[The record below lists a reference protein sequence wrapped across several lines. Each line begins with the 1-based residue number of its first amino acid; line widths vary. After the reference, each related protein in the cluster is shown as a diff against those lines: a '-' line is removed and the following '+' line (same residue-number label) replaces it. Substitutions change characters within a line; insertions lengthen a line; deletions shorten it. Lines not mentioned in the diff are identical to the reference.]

1 MTANKGKVLLQV
13 QGLEKKFDDNQVLDG
28 ITTDIC
34 QGEVV
39 AVIGPSGSGKSTFL
53 RSLNLLEVPTG
64 GQILFEGVDITD
76 PKVDINRH
84 RQKIGMVFQQFN
96 LFPHKTV
103 KENIML
109 APVTLGLTKE
119 DENRS
124 RISKMLRRIWY
135 LRRFMKKEKPDVVV
149 AFTRGVLYRALAA
162 GIGTGIPVVI
172 SVRTDPVGHY
182 DKKADKLRIPLL
194 FPHAA
199 GCVFQTEGAKAFFA
213 PYLQE
218 NSRIILNPL
227 NPKYVGVPEPAVRT
241 KNVVQSGRLVDFK
254 NQPMLIR
261 AFLKVHE
268 KHPDYTLKIYGP
280 DSKDGTKE
288 ILESIIHEN
297 HAEDFVKLMGGS
309 NTLEKDLADAAL
321 YAFSSDWEGLPNA
334 LMEAMALGLPVVST
348 DCPCG
353 GPKTLIEDGVNGLL
367 VPIMDEK
374 AMTDG
379 ILRLIEDRELAE
391 RLGRE
396 ARKISERANEDAV
409 FEQWQT
415 YLQECCK
422 KNR

>member
-1 MTANKGKVLLQV
+1 MRILQSRILFHEKNRRNIPMQKIAFHLNSLQQGGAERVVSNLANRFAKEGY
-13 QGLEKKFDDNQVLDG
+13 
-28 ITTDIC
+28 
-34 QGEVV
+34 EVV
-39 AVIGPSGSGKSTFL
+39 IATEWYG
-53 RSLNLLEVPTG
+53 
-64 GQILFEGVDITD
+64 TD
-76 PKVDINRH
+76 EFALDQKVRRVH
-84 RQKIGMVFQQFN
+84 V
-96 LFPHKTV
+96 
-103 KENIML
+103 
-109 APVTLGLTKE
+109 GLTKE

-182 DKKADKLRIPLL
+182 DKKVDKLRIPLL

-241 KNVVQSGRLVDFK
+241 KDVVQSGRLVDFK

-367 VPIMDEK
+367 VPIMNEK

>member
-1 MTANKGKVLLQV
+1 MRILQSRILFHEKNRRNIPMQKIAFHLNSLQQGGAERVVSNLANRFAKEGY
-13 QGLEKKFDDNQVLDG
+13 
-28 ITTDIC
+28 
-34 QGEVV
+34 EVV
-39 AVIGPSGSGKSTFL
+39 IATEWYG
-53 RSLNLLEVPTG
+53 
-64 GQILFEGVDITD
+64 TD
-76 PKVDINRH
+76 EFALDQKVRRVH
-84 RQKIGMVFQQFN
+84 V
-96 LFPHKTV
+96 
-103 KENIML
+103 
-109 APVTLGLTKE
+109 GLTKE

-135 LRRFMKKEKPDVVV
+135 LRRFMKKEMPDVVV

-241 KNVVQSGRLVDFK
+241 KDVVQSGRLVDFK

>member
-1 MTANKGKVLLQV
+1 MIHYGDTDKMRILQSRILFHEKNRRNIPMQKIAFHLNILQQGGAERVVSNLANRFAKEGY
-13 QGLEKKFDDNQVLDG
+13 
-28 ITTDIC
+28 
-34 QGEVV
+34 EVV
-39 AVIGPSGSGKSTFL
+39 IATEWYG
-53 RSLNLLEVPTG
+53 
-64 GQILFEGVDITD
+64 TD
-76 PKVDINRH
+76 EFALDQKVRRVH
-84 RQKIGMVFQQFN
+84 V
-96 LFPHKTV
+96 
-103 KENIML
+103 
-109 APVTLGLTKE
+109 GLTKE

-241 KNVVQSGRLVDFK
+241 KDVVQSGRLVDFK

>member
-1 MTANKGKVLLQV
+1 MIHYGDTDKMRILQSRILFHEKNRRNIPMQKIAFHLNSLQQGGAERVVSNLANRFAKEGY
-13 QGLEKKFDDNQVLDG
+13 
-28 ITTDIC
+28 
-34 QGEVV
+34 EVV
-39 AVIGPSGSGKSTFL
+39 IATEWYG
-53 RSLNLLEVPTG
+53 
-64 GQILFEGVDITD
+64 TD
-76 PKVDINRH
+76 EFALDQKVRRVH
-84 RQKIGMVFQQFN
+84 V
-96 LFPHKTV
+96 
-103 KENIML
+103 
-109 APVTLGLTKE
+109 GLTKE

-241 KNVVQSGRLVDFK
+241 KDIVQSGRLVDFK

>member
-1 MTANKGKVLLQV
+1 MQKIAFHLNSLQQGGAERVVSNLANRFAKEGY
-13 QGLEKKFDDNQVLDG
+13 
-28 ITTDIC
+28 
-34 QGEVV
+34 EVV
-39 AVIGPSGSGKSTFL
+39 IATEWYG
-53 RSLNLLEVPTG
+53 
-64 GQILFEGVDITD
+64 TD
-76 PKVDINRH
+76 EFALDQKVRRVH
-84 RQKIGMVFQQFN
+84 V
-96 LFPHKTV
+96 
-103 KENIML
+103 
-109 APVTLGLTKE
+109 GLTKE

-135 LRRFMKKEKPDVVV
+135 LRRFMKKEKPDVIV

-241 KNVVQSGRLVDFK
+241 KDVVQSGRLVDFK

-391 RLGRE
+391 RLGHHG
-396 ARKISERANEDAV
+396 A
-409 FEQWQT
+409 
-415 YLQECCK
+415 
-422 KNR
+422 

>member
-1 MTANKGKVLLQV
+1 MRILQSRILFHEKNRRNNPMQKIAFHLNSLQQGGAERVVSNLANRFAKEGY
-13 QGLEKKFDDNQVLDG
+13 
-28 ITTDIC
+28 
-34 QGEVV
+34 EVV
-39 AVIGPSGSGKSTFL
+39 IATEWYG
-53 RSLNLLEVPTG
+53 
-64 GQILFEGVDITD
+64 TD
-76 PKVDINRH
+76 EFALDQKVRRVH
-84 RQKIGMVFQQFN
+84 V
-96 LFPHKTV
+96 
-103 KENIML
+103 
-109 APVTLGLTKE
+109 GLTEE
-119 DENRS
+119 DESRS

-241 KNVVQSGRLVDFK
+241 KDVVQSGRLVDFK

-396 ARKISERANEDAV
+396 ARRISERANEDAV

>member
-1 MTANKGKVLLQV
+1 MRILQSRILFHEKNRRNIPMQKIAFHLNSLQQGGAERVVSNLANRFAKEGY
-13 QGLEKKFDDNQVLDG
+13 
-28 ITTDIC
+28 
-34 QGEVV
+34 EVV
-39 AVIGPSGSGKSTFL
+39 IATEWYG
-53 RSLNLLEVPTG
+53 
-64 GQILFEGVDITD
+64 TD
-76 PKVDINRH
+76 EFALDQKVRRVH
-84 RQKIGMVFQQFN
+84 V
-96 LFPHKTV
+96 
-103 KENIML
+103 
-109 APVTLGLTKE
+109 GLTKE
-119 DENRS
+119 DEDRS

-241 KNVVQSGRLVDFK
+241 KDVVQSGRLVDFK

-396 ARKISERANEDAV
+396 ARRISERANEDAV

>member
-1 MTANKGKVLLQV
+1 MQKIAFHLNSLQQGGAERVVSNLANRFAKEGY
-13 QGLEKKFDDNQVLDG
+13 
-28 ITTDIC
+28 
-34 QGEVV
+34 EVV
-39 AVIGPSGSGKSTFL
+39 IATEWYG
-53 RSLNLLEVPTG
+53 
-64 GQILFEGVDITD
+64 TD
-76 PKVDINRH
+76 EFALDQKVRRVH
-84 RQKIGMVFQQFN
+84 V
-96 LFPHKTV
+96 
-103 KENIML
+103 
-109 APVTLGLTKE
+109 GLTKE

-135 LRRFMKKEKPDVVV
+135 LRRFMKKEKPDVIV

-241 KNVVQSGRLVDFK
+241 KDVVQSGRLVDFK

-396 ARKISERANEDAV
+396 ARKISERVNEDAV

>member
-1 MTANKGKVLLQV
+1 MRILQSRILFHEKNRRNIPMQKIAFHLNSLQQGGAERVVSNLANRFAKEGY
-13 QGLEKKFDDNQVLDG
+13 
-28 ITTDIC
+28 
-34 QGEVV
+34 EVV
-39 AVIGPSGSGKSTFL
+39 IATEWYG
-53 RSLNLLEVPTG
+53 
-64 GQILFEGVDITD
+64 TD
-76 PKVDINRH
+76 EFALDQKVRRVH
-84 RQKIGMVFQQFN
+84 V
-96 LFPHKTV
+96 
-103 KENIML
+103 
-109 APVTLGLTKE
+109 GLTKG

-241 KNVVQSGRLVDFK
+241 KDVVQSGRLVDFK

>member
-1 MTANKGKVLLQV
+1 MQKIAFHLNSLQQGGAERVVSNLANRFAKEGY
-13 QGLEKKFDDNQVLDG
+13 
-28 ITTDIC
+28 
-34 QGEVV
+34 EVV
-39 AVIGPSGSGKSTFL
+39 IATEWYG
-53 RSLNLLEVPTG
+53 
-64 GQILFEGVDITD
+64 TD
-76 PKVDINRH
+76 EFALDQKVRRVH
-84 RQKIGMVFQQFN
+84 V
-96 LFPHKTV
+96 
-103 KENIML
+103 
-109 APVTLGLTKE
+109 GLTKE
-119 DENRS
+119 DEDRS

-241 KNVVQSGRLVDFK
+241 KDVVQSGRLVDFK

-268 KHPDYTLKIYGP
+268 KHPDYALKIYGP

-422 KNR
+422 KNRSDCRQWR

>member
-1 MTANKGKVLLQV
+1 MRILQSRILFHEKNRRNIPMQKIAFHLNSLQQGGAERVVSNLANRFAKEGY
-13 QGLEKKFDDNQVLDG
+13 
-28 ITTDIC
+28 
-34 QGEVV
+34 EVV
-39 AVIGPSGSGKSTFL
+39 IATEWYG
-53 RSLNLLEVPTG
+53 
-64 GQILFEGVDITD
+64 TD
-76 PKVDINRH
+76 EFALDQKVRRVH
-84 RQKIGMVFQQFN
+84 V
-96 LFPHKTV
+96 
-103 KENIML
+103 
-109 APVTLGLTKE
+109 GLTKE
-119 DENRS
+119 DEDRS

-241 KNVVQSGRLVDFK
+241 KDVVQSGRLVDFK

-268 KHPDYTLKIYGP
+268 KHPDYALKIYGP

>member
-1 MTANKGKVLLQV
+1 MQKIAFHLNSLQQGGAERVVSNLANRFAKEGY
-13 QGLEKKFDDNQVLDG
+13 
-28 ITTDIC
+28 
-34 QGEVV
+34 EVV
-39 AVIGPSGSGKSTFL
+39 IATEWYG
-53 RSLNLLEVPTG
+53 
-64 GQILFEGVDITD
+64 TD
-76 PKVDINRH
+76 EFALDQKVRRVH
-84 RQKIGMVFQQFN
+84 V
-96 LFPHKTV
+96 
-103 KENIML
+103 
-109 APVTLGLTKE
+109 GLTKE

-241 KNVVQSGRLVDFK
+241 KDVVQSGRLVDFK

-422 KNR
+422 QNRSACRQWR

>member
-1 MTANKGKVLLQV
+1 MRILQSRILFHEKNRRNIPMQKIAFHLNSLQQGGAERVVSNLANRFAKEGY
-13 QGLEKKFDDNQVLDG
+13 
-28 ITTDIC
+28 
-34 QGEVV
+34 EVV
-39 AVIGPSGSGKSTFL
+39 IATEWYG
-53 RSLNLLEVPTG
+53 
-64 GQILFEGVDITD
+64 TD
-76 PKVDINRH
+76 EFALDQKVRRIH
-84 RQKIGMVFQQFN
+84 V
-96 LFPHKTV
+96 
-103 KENIML
+103 
-109 APVTLGLTKE
+109 GLTEE
-119 DENRS
+119 DENRG

-227 NPKYVGVPEPAVRT
+227 NPKYVGVPEPSVRT
-241 KNVVQSGRLVDFK
+241 KDVVQSGRLVDFK

-288 ILESIIHEN
+288 ILESIIREN
-297 HAEDFVKLMGGS
+297 HAEDYVKLMGGS

-422 KNR
+422 KSR

>member
-1 MTANKGKVLLQV
+1 MRILQSRILFHEKNRRNIPMQKIAFHLNSLQQGGAERVVSNLANRFAKEGY
-13 QGLEKKFDDNQVLDG
+13 
-28 ITTDIC
+28 
-34 QGEVV
+34 EVV
-39 AVIGPSGSGKSTFL
+39 IATEWYG
-53 RSLNLLEVPTG
+53 
-64 GQILFEGVDITD
+64 TD
-76 PKVDINRH
+76 EFALDQKVRRVH
-84 RQKIGMVFQQFN
+84 V
-96 LFPHKTV
+96 
-103 KENIML
+103 
-109 APVTLGLTKE
+109 GLTKE

-135 LRRFMKKEKPDVVV
+135 LRRFMKKEKPDVIV
-149 AFTRGVLYRALAA
+149 AFTRGVLYRVLAA

-241 KNVVQSGRLVDFK
+241 KDVVQSGRLVDFK

>member
-1 MTANKGKVLLQV
+1 MQKIAFHLNSLQQGGAERVVSNLANRFAKEGY
-13 QGLEKKFDDNQVLDG
+13 
-28 ITTDIC
+28 
-34 QGEVV
+34 EVV
-39 AVIGPSGSGKSTFL
+39 IATEWYG
-53 RSLNLLEVPTG
+53 
-64 GQILFEGVDITD
+64 TD
-76 PKVDINRH
+76 EFALDQKVRRVH
-84 RQKIGMVFQQFN
+84 V
-96 LFPHKTV
+96 
-103 KENIML
+103 
-109 APVTLGLTKE
+109 GLTKE

-213 PYLQE
+213 PYLQK

-241 KNVVQSGRLVDFK
+241 KDVVQSGRLVDFK

-288 ILESIIHEN
+288 ILESIIREN
-297 HAEDFVKLMGGS
+297 HAEDYVKLMGGS
-309 NTLEKDLADAAL
+309 TTLEKDLADAAL

-415 YLQECCK
+415 YLQGCCK

>member
-1 MTANKGKVLLQV
+1 MRILQSRILFHEKNRRNIPMQKIAFHLNSLQQGGAERVVSNLANRFAKEGY
-13 QGLEKKFDDNQVLDG
+13 
-28 ITTDIC
+28 
-34 QGEVV
+34 EVV
-39 AVIGPSGSGKSTFL
+39 IATEWYG
-53 RSLNLLEVPTG
+53 
-64 GQILFEGVDITD
+64 TD
-76 PKVDINRH
+76 EFALDQKVRRVH
-84 RQKIGMVFQQFN
+84 V
-96 LFPHKTV
+96 
-103 KENIML
+103 
-109 APVTLGLTKE
+109 GLTKE

-241 KNVVQSGRLVDFK
+241 KDVVQSGRLVDFK

>member
-1 MTANKGKVLLQV
+1 MRILQSRILFHEKNRRNIPMQKIAFHLNSLQQGGAERVVSNLANRFAKEGY
-13 QGLEKKFDDNQVLDG
+13 
-28 ITTDIC
+28 
-34 QGEVV
+34 EVV
-39 AVIGPSGSGKSTFL
+39 IATEWYG
-53 RSLNLLEVPTG
+53 
-64 GQILFEGVDITD
+64 TD
-76 PKVDINRH
+76 EFALDQKVRRVH
-84 RQKIGMVFQQFN
+84 V
-96 LFPHKTV
+96 
-103 KENIML
+103 
-109 APVTLGLTKE
+109 GLTKE

-241 KNVVQSGRLVDFK
+241 KDVVQSGRLVDFK

-379 ILRLIEDRELAE
+379 ILRLIENRELAE

-396 ARKISERANEDAV
+396 ARRISERANEDAV

>member
-1 MTANKGKVLLQV
+1 MRILQSRILFHEKNRRNIPMQKIAFHLNSLQQGGAERVVSNLANRFAKEGY
-13 QGLEKKFDDNQVLDG
+13 
-28 ITTDIC
+28 
-34 QGEVV
+34 EVV
-39 AVIGPSGSGKSTFL
+39 IATEWYG
-53 RSLNLLEVPTG
+53 
-64 GQILFEGVDITD
+64 TD
-76 PKVDINRH
+76 EFALDQKVRRVH
-84 RQKIGMVFQQFN
+84 V
-96 LFPHKTV
+96 
-103 KENIML
+103 
-109 APVTLGLTKE
+109 GLTKE
-119 DENRS
+119 DENRG

-241 KNVVQSGRLVDFK
+241 KDVVQSGRLVDFK

-288 ILESIIHEN
+288 ILESIIREN
-297 HAEDFVKLMGGS
+297 HAEDYVKLMGGS

>member
-1 MTANKGKVLLQV
+1 MQKIAFHLNSLQQGGAERVVSNLANRFAKEGY
-13 QGLEKKFDDNQVLDG
+13 
-28 ITTDIC
+28 
-34 QGEVV
+34 EVV
-39 AVIGPSGSGKSTFL
+39 IATEWYG
-53 RSLNLLEVPTG
+53 
-64 GQILFEGVDITD
+64 TD
-76 PKVDINRH
+76 EFALDQKVRRIH
-84 RQKIGMVFQQFN
+84 V
-96 LFPHKTV
+96 
-103 KENIML
+103 
-109 APVTLGLTKE
+109 GLTEE

-241 KNVVQSGRLVDFK
+241 KDVVQSGRLVDFK

-288 ILESIIHEN
+288 ILESIIREN
-297 HAEDFVKLMGGS
+297 HAEDYVKLMGGS

-396 ARKISERANEDAV
+396 ARKISERAKEDAV

-422 KNR
+422 KSR

>member
-1 MTANKGKVLLQV
+1 MRILQSRILFHEKNRRNIPMQKIAFHLNSLQQGGAERVVSNLANRFAKEGY
-13 QGLEKKFDDNQVLDG
+13 
-28 ITTDIC
+28 
-34 QGEVV
+34 EVV
-39 AVIGPSGSGKSTFL
+39 IATEWYG
-53 RSLNLLEVPTG
+53 
-64 GQILFEGVDITD
+64 TD
-76 PKVDINRH
+76 EFALDQKVRRVH
-84 RQKIGMVFQQFN
+84 V
-96 LFPHKTV
+96 
-103 KENIML
+103 
-109 APVTLGLTKE
+109 GLTKE

-241 KNVVQSGRLVDFK
+241 KDVVQSGRLVDFK

-396 ARKISERANEDAV
+396 AHKISERANEDAV

>member
-1 MTANKGKVLLQV
+1 MIHYGDTDKMRILQSRILFHEKNRRNIPMQKIAFHLNSLQQGGAERVVSNLANRFAKEGY
-13 QGLEKKFDDNQVLDG
+13 
-28 ITTDIC
+28 
-34 QGEVV
+34 EVV
-39 AVIGPSGSGKSTFL
+39 IATEWYG
-53 RSLNLLEVPTG
+53 
-64 GQILFEGVDITD
+64 TD
-76 PKVDINRH
+76 EFALDQKVRRVH
-84 RQKIGMVFQQFN
+84 V
-96 LFPHKTV
+96 
-103 KENIML
+103 
-109 APVTLGLTKE
+109 GLTKE

-241 KNVVQSGRLVDFK
+241 KDVVQSGRLVDFK

-353 GPKTLIEDGVNGLL
+353 GPNTLIADGVNGLL

>member
-1 MTANKGKVLLQV
+1 
-13 QGLEKKFDDNQVLDG
+13 
-28 ITTDIC
+28 
-34 QGEVV
+34 
-39 AVIGPSGSGKSTFL
+39 
-53 RSLNLLEVPTG
+53 
-64 GQILFEGVDITD
+64 
-76 PKVDINRH
+76 
-84 RQKIGMVFQQFN
+84 
-96 LFPHKTV
+96 
-103 KENIML
+103 
-109 APVTLGLTKE
+109 
-119 DENRS
+119 
-124 RISKMLRRIWY
+124 MLRRIWY

-241 KNVVQSGRLVDFK
+241 KDVVQSGRLVDFK

-379 ILRLIEDRELAE
+379 ILRLIED
-391 RLGRE
+391 
-396 ARKISERANEDAV
+396 SERANEDAV

>member
-1 MTANKGKVLLQV
+1 MRILQSRILFHEKNRRNIPMQKIAFHLNSLQQGGAERVVSNLANRFAKEGY
-13 QGLEKKFDDNQVLDG
+13 
-28 ITTDIC
+28 
-34 QGEVV
+34 EVV
-39 AVIGPSGSGKSTFL
+39 IATEWYG
-53 RSLNLLEVPTG
+53 
-64 GQILFEGVDITD
+64 TD
-76 PKVDINRH
+76 EFALDQKVRRVH
-84 RQKIGMVFQQFN
+84 V
-96 LFPHKTV
+96 
-103 KENIML
+103 
-109 APVTLGLTKE
+109 GLTKE

-227 NPKYVGVPEPAVRT
+227 NPNYVGVPEPAVRT
-241 KNVVQSGRLVDFK
+241 KDVVQSGRLVDFK

-367 VPIMDEK
+367 IPIMDEK

>member
-1 MTANKGKVLLQV
+1 MRILQSRILFHEKNRRNIPMQKIAFHLNSLQQGGAERVVSNLANRFAKEGY
-13 QGLEKKFDDNQVLDG
+13 
-28 ITTDIC
+28 
-34 QGEVV
+34 EVV
-39 AVIGPSGSGKSTFL
+39 IATEWYG
-53 RSLNLLEVPTG
+53 
-64 GQILFEGVDITD
+64 TD
-76 PKVDINRH
+76 EFALDQKVRRVH
-84 RQKIGMVFQQFN
+84 V
-96 LFPHKTV
+96 
-103 KENIML
+103 
-109 APVTLGLTKE
+109 GLTKE

-218 NSRIILNPL
+218 NSKIILNPL
-227 NPKYVGVPEPAVRT
+227 NSKYVGVPEPAVRT

>member
-1 MTANKGKVLLQV
+1 MIHYGDTDKMRILQSRILFHEKNRRNIPMQKIAFHLNSLQQGGAERVVSNLANRFAKEGY
-13 QGLEKKFDDNQVLDG
+13 
-28 ITTDIC
+28 
-34 QGEVV
+34 EVV
-39 AVIGPSGSGKSTFL
+39 IATEWYG
-53 RSLNLLEVPTG
+53 
-64 GQILFEGVDITD
+64 TD
-76 PKVDINRH
+76 EFALDQKVRRVH
-84 RQKIGMVFQQFN
+84 V
-96 LFPHKTV
+96 
-103 KENIML
+103 
-109 APVTLGLTKE
+109 GLTKE

-227 NPKYVGVPEPAVRT
+227 NPKYVGIPEPAVRT
-241 KNVVQSGRLVDFK
+241 KDVVQSGRLVDFK

-268 KHPDYTLKIYGP
+268 KHPDYALKIYGP

>member
-1 MTANKGKVLLQV
+1 MQKIAFHLNSLQQGGAERVVSNLANRFAKEGY
-13 QGLEKKFDDNQVLDG
+13 
-28 ITTDIC
+28 
-34 QGEVV
+34 EVV
-39 AVIGPSGSGKSTFL
+39 IATEWYG
-53 RSLNLLEVPTG
+53 
-64 GQILFEGVDITD
+64 TD
-76 PKVDINRH
+76 EFALDQKVRRVH
-84 RQKIGMVFQQFN
+84 V
-96 LFPHKTV
+96 
-103 KENIML
+103 
-109 APVTLGLTKE
+109 GLTKE

-241 KNVVQSGRLVDFK
+241 KDVVQSGRLVDFK

-374 AMTDG
+374 ADDRRG
-379 ILRLIEDRELAE
+379 ILRLLEDRELAE
-391 RLGRE
+391 RPRQRG
-396 ARKISERANEDAV
+396 AA
-409 FEQWQT
+409 
-415 YLQECCK
+415 
-422 KNR
+422 KNQ

>member
-1 MTANKGKVLLQV
+1 MRILQSRILFHEKNRRNIPMQKIAFHLNSLQQGGAERVVSNLANRFAKEGY
-13 QGLEKKFDDNQVLDG
+13 
-28 ITTDIC
+28 
-34 QGEVV
+34 EVV
-39 AVIGPSGSGKSTFL
+39 IATEWYG
-53 RSLNLLEVPTG
+53 
-64 GQILFEGVDITD
+64 TD
-76 PKVDINRH
+76 EFALDQKVRRVH
-84 RQKIGMVFQQFN
+84 V
-96 LFPHKTV
+96 
-103 KENIML
+103 
-109 APVTLGLTKE
+109 GLTKE

-218 NSRIILNPL
+218 NSKIILNPL

-241 KNVVQSGRLVDFK
+241 KDIVQSGRLVDFK